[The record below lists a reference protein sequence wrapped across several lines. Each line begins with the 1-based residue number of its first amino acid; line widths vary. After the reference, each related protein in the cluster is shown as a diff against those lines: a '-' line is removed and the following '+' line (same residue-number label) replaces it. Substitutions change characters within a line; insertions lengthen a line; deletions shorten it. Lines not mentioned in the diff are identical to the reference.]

1 MTTMMRMAMTKTR
14 MTITRKRRMR
24 MAMTKTMT
32 TMMTTTTRRKTDPK
46 RGRREE
52 RETWPKPANNKSAS
66 NNESHFL
73 LEAQLESLHLKTTLL
88 SPPPLA
94 DRAPKI
100 VRNALFYIK
109 TNEIAF
115 MIFAFF
121 VPQIS

>member
-1 MTTMMRMAMTKTR
+1 MRMV
-14 MTITRKRRMR
+14 
-24 MAMTKTMT
+24 MTKTMT
-32 TMMTTTTRRKTDPK
+32 MMMTTMTRRKTDPK
-46 RGRREE
+46 RERREE

-94 DRAPKI
+94 DRARLKF
-100 VRNALFYIK
+100 VRIALFYI
-109 TNEIAF
+109 TTSEIAF

-121 VPQIS
+121 